1 VNEIYAK
8 RREQVFPKLA
18 PQQIARLEAPGRRNA
33 TRASEVLT
41 LSSEMARR
49 NARCGLV
56 SMCAAGATAGTFP
69 LARI

>member
-8 RREQVFPKLA
+8 RREQVFPELG

-33 TRASEVLT
+33 TRGSEALT
-41 LSSEMARR
+41 LRSEMARR

-56 SMCAAGATAGTFP
+56 SMCAAGATARAFSLT
-69 LARI
+69 RI